1 MTIYTCVISHDE
13 YLCDKGSHKLD
24 KQLLFVTE
32 TADAIQALV
41 EYQKDIIKGKVDEAV
56 HWVDFEPLHSIAD
69 RLKVIF
75 ISSLEVLANEVCLF
89 LPSCPVDKR
98 KGHWTR
104 RHYGSKL
111 SICNRHR
118 IPHFRFGQSSWPD
131 KHNYQPDGEIIIGW
145 DDTHVLTT
153 HQHYKHPNKEM
164 YKVWSRTTGEV
175 IRV

>member
-24 KQLLFVTE
+24 KQLLYVTE

-41 EYQKDIIKGKVDEAV
+41 EYQNDIINGKVDEAV

-98 KGHWTR
+98 K
-104 RHYGSKL
+104 
-111 SICNRHR
+111 
-118 IPHFRFGQSSWPD
+118 
-131 KHNYQPDGEIIIGW
+131 
-145 DDTHVLTT
+145 
-153 HQHYKHPNKEM
+153 
-164 YKVWSRTTGEV
+164 
-175 IRV
+175 